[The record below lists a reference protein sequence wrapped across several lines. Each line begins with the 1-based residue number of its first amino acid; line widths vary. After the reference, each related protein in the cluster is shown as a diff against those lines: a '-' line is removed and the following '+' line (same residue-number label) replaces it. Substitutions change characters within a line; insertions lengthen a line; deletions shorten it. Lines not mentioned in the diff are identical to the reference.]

1 MSSSTHLLLSRL
13 AIWCAVFFLCGIS
26 LQAQSPHYLPG
37 TRGYEIHDRWDVLYW
52 GHHEQQQLSSTT
64 NISRK
69 GLLNMATNSQM
80 LPSNGRY
87 KEVHAA
93 TSRDSLLQQLGTVYD
108 GNYTVNGYKRQG
120 LGIST
125 LTGYTALD
133 QEDAQYVIRDNINY
147 TNRYDQVITGDS
159 EKVYEED
166 GVFYSITESQSPSGI
181 KKSSYRPRTGMFK
194 SFYKTSANLYRV
206 DKDNFQLVINPIL
219 NLSGGAASNDDNT
232 VFHNL
237 RGLEL
242 HGTIDNNFYFYTN
255 VLENQARFNNFIERR
270 ITRDGAI
277 PGQGFFKTYESSVV
291 ESITGWDFLNS
302 QAYVGANISESIA
315 VEFGHGR
322 HFIGNGMRS
331 LLLSDYA
338 NNYFYLKFNTRIW
351 KFQYQNIFAELAPI
365 SSRFNIGD
373 NLLPKKYMATHYL
386 SYALRDNME
395 IGLFETV
402 VFSRQDQFELQYL
415 NPVILYRTVEQ
426 FLDSPDN
433 ALIGIN
439 GKWNML
445 RGVQLYGQLILDEF
459 KLSEITAG
467 NGWWANKYG
476 LQTGVKYY
484 NVANIDHLDLQ
495 VEYNTARP
503 YTYAHRDTL
512 EGFPNQNVASYTH
525 YNQPLAHPLG
535 ANFTELAVE
544 LRYRPTPRLFL
555 RGRAVMA
562 QYGQDPT
569 GQNFGGNPLLPLE
582 SREADFGNFTGQGIT
597 TDVSLLT
604 LEASYEI
611 YHNYHIDF
619 RYLQRSEDAT
629 DDVLDLDTRY
639 IGIGLRANIGNNYR
653 DY

>member
-37 TRGYEIHDRWDVLYW
+37 TRGYEIHDRW
-52 GHHEQQQLSSTT
+52 G
-64 NISRK
+64 
-69 GLLNMATNSQM
+69 
-80 LPSNGRY
+80 
-87 KEVHAA
+87 
-93 TSRDSLLQQLGTVYD
+93 LLQQLGTVYD

-365 SSRFNIGD
+365 S
-373 NLLPKKYMATHYL
+373 
-386 SYALRDNME
+386 
-395 IGLFETV
+395 
-402 VFSRQDQFELQYL
+402 
-415 NPVILYRTVEQ
+415 
-426 FLDSPDN
+426 DN

-439 GKWNML
+439 GKWNIL